1 MLPVKKM
8 VFFSNLKIYM
18 RSRSEVS
25 GYVEKIKRNLGG
37 FNSDVLEVHIMAD
50 FLSFEYFKKNLSGT
64 GIKIGVQDLFWED
77 SGSFAGE
84 VSPLMLKDLGCDSVY
99 IGHSERKLLFGE
111 NDENIN
117 RKVLA
122 ALRNKITPLMFI
134 GETREELENGK
145 TEEVLRKQLKIGLDN
160 VTSGMVE
167 KIIFIYEP
175 RWAIG
180 QKESAPVETIRTMH
194 KNARSLLEELFMPE
208 SVKKVRILYG
218 GSVNLENIK
227 ETIEINEVDGVGA
240 ARASID
246 PLNFIK
252 LVKITETEA
261 LKRSKAIEVKKSF

>member
-1 MLPVKKM
+1 MFPEKKM
-8 VFFSNLKIYM
+8 VIFANWKIYM
-18 RSRSEVS
+18 SSREEVS
-25 GYVEKIKRNLGG
+25 GYIGKIKGNMPG
-37 FNSDVLEVHIMAD
+37 FDSDVLEVHIMAD
-50 FLSFEYFKKNLSGT
+50 FLSFEYLKKNLSGT

-77 SGSFAGE
+77 SGAFAGE

-117 RKVLA
+117 KKVLA

-134 GETREELENGK
+134 GETKQELDEGG
-145 TEEVLRKQLKIGLDN
+145 TEEVLRRQLRIGLKN
-160 VTSGMVE
+160 VTSEMLE

-180 QKESAPVETIRTMH
+180 QEQPASRETISAMH
-194 KNARSLLEELFMPE
+194 KKTFILLEELYLPAA
-208 SVKKVRILYG
+208 VKKARILYG

-227 ETIEINEVDGVGA
+227 ETIEIKEVDGIGA
-240 ARASID
+240 ARASMD

-252 LVKITETEA
+252 LVKIAQSEA
-261 LKRSKAIEVKKSF
+261 LKRSRTV

>member
-1 MLPVKKM
+1 MLI
-8 VFFSNLKIYM
+8 FANWKIYM
-18 RSRSEVS
+18 SSREEVC
-25 GYVEKIKRNLGG
+25 GYVEKIKENLEG
-37 FNSDVLEVHIMAD
+37 FASDVLEVHIMAD
-50 FLSFEYFKKNLSGT
+50 FLSFEYLKKNLSGT

-77 SGSFAGE
+77 SGPFAGE
-84 VSPLMLKDLGCDSVY
+84 VSPYMLKDLGCDSVY

-117 RKVLA
+117 KKVLA

-134 GETREELENGK
+134 GETKQELDAGS
-145 TEEVLRKQLKIGLDN
+145 TQEVLRRQLQIGLKN
-160 VTSGMVE
+160 VTSEMFE
-167 KIIFIYEP
+167 KIVFIYEP

-180 QKESAPVETIRTMH
+180 QKNSASPETISAMH
-194 KNARSLLEELFMPE
+194 KKTYVLLEELYLPE

-227 ETIEINEVDGVGA
+227 ETIEIKEVDGIGA

-252 LVKITETEA
+252 LIKIIQSEA
-261 LKRSKAIEVKKSF
+261 LKRSKTV